1 EDEPPAPAHAPP
13 PRGAGFMNALR
24 WALFAGLLLLAA
36 ASIGGYLL
44 ARQPKTAASQSAKK
58 VIYQCPMHPSY
69 TSDKPGECPICG
81 MTLEPVTPA
90 DAAAARADAEHAGD
104 VPGLAPVHSTAERV
118 QLVGVGLAQV
128 QRRALRAPPD
138 LLGSV

>member
-44 ARQPKTAASQSAKK
+44 SRQPKTAATRSAKK
-58 VIYQCPMHPSY
+58 VTYQCPMHPSY

-81 MTLEPVTPA
+81 MTLEPVVQA
-90 DAAAARADAEHAGD
+90 DEHASHPVAGREGD
-104 VPGLAPVHSTAERV
+104 VPGLASVHISPERV
-118 QLVGVGLAQV
+118 QLIGVRTARV
-128 QRRALRAPPD
+128 ERRP
-138 LLGSV
+138 LGG